1 MKKLFLCML
10 LICGF
15 CVVAVSDVSAY
26 EFTFQKLE
34 QNTSLSGSQFT
45 GVLDGNDEV
54 VSFVF
59 SNSGP
64 YASRIK
70 AVYFDDQLD
79 LLDGIAELTTGASVN
94 FEGQEDAGNLPGGQN
109 MVPPFP
115 KKADFYAKVD
125 GGAALGVDPGESL
138 RILFDLGD
146 EATLDALVEALVDG
160 TLRIGIHVGSIDRR
174 LVAPDGS
181 DSDSF
186 YAVPGNPVP
195 EPATMLLFG
204 SGLMGLAAFGRKKF
218 FKRS

>member
-34 QNTSLSGSQFT
+34 QNTSLLGSQFT
-45 GVLDGNDEV
+45 GALEEEGDG
-54 VSFVF
+54 VSFTF
-59 SNSGP
+59 FNLGP

-138 RILFDLGD
+138 RIFFDLGD

-186 YAVPGNPVP
+186 STSPVP
-195 EPATMLLFG
+195 EPATMLLLG
-204 SGLMGLAAFGRKKF
+204 SGLIGLAAFGRKRL
-218 FKRS
+218 FKKV

>member
-1 MKKLFLCML
+1 MRKFLIALAATAVLAAGL
-10 LICGF
+10 LTPSYLWYRRTAG
-15 CVVAVSDVSAY
+15 VVPAWVRLAGLDINGASA
-26 EFTFQKLE
+26 Q
-34 QNTSLSGSQFT
+34 
-45 GVLDGNDEV
+45 EV
-54 VSFVF
+54 ADALAQRLAE
-59 SNSGP
+59 P
-64 YASRIK
+64 L

-186 YAVPGNPVP
+186 STSPVP
-195 EPATMLLFG
+195 EPATMLLLG
-204 SGLMGLAAFGRKKF
+204 SGLIGLAAFGRKRL
-218 FKRS
+218 FKKV